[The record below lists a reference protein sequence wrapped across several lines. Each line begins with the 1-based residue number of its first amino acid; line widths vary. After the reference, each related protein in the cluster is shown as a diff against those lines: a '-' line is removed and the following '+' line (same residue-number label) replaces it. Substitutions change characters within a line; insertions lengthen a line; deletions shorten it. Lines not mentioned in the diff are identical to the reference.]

1 MTLELAEQYV
11 GTTARWQNV
20 EGKITEVREITAD
33 EKTGRKMVL
42 AYLEGGA
49 IFNIDILRSK
59 NEDGRWVALDQIP
72 L

>member
-20 EGKITEVREITAD
+20 EGKIAEVREITAD

-42 AYLEGGA
+42 AYIEGGPV
-49 IFNIDILRSK
+49 FNIDILRSK